1 MDPISY
7 NFQVTV
13 DPCVIDGYAAY
24 NEPKLLSYV
33 IGDPAV
39 NGGNYYFAEA
49 CNYPGT
55 ITLSRLPIFV
65 VHNEAT
71 RDFTITST
79 DDLRLEGS
87 YSIEITSTIS

>member
-1 MDPISY
+1 M
-7 NFQVTV
+7 
-13 DPCVIDGYAAY
+13 
-24 NEPKLLSYV
+24 

-49 CNYPGT
+49 CGYPPTVTMSG
-55 ITLSRLPIFV
+55 LPIFV

-71 RDFTITST
+71 RDFTITFT
-79 DDLRLEGS
+79 DDISLEGS